1 MGERHMTGEQ
11 RVTSEHPA
19 MKDGDPYENLR
30 IRRSQAGK
38 DALGE
43 G

>member
-19 MKDGDPYENLR
+19 MKDGDPYESLR
-30 IRRSQAGK
+30 IHWPQAGK